1 MRGFSFRLRPG
12 FLCAELV
19 AFGSVFLC
27 PEVFF
32 SVRSKDSVNI
42 GICVSFFVSLCC
54 RMRVL
59 CGGVVCLFFLVFVQ
73 LSASCFIS
81 GFLAL
86 WNMFFIYVCILNS
99 FAFKCIY

>member
-19 AFGSVFLC
+19 AFGGVFLC

-59 CGGVVCLFFLVFVQ
+59 CGGVVCLFFFRCLYNC
-73 LSASCFIS
+73 LRRAL
-81 GFLAL
+81 FLAFWRCGICFL
-86 WNMFFIYVCILNS
+86 YMFAY
-99 FAFKCIY
+99 

>member
-19 AFGSVFLC
+19 AFGGVFLC

-42 GICVSFFVSLCC
+42 GICVSFFCFPLLSRACFVRRSCMSVFF
-54 RMRVL
+54 R
-59 CGGVVCLFFLVFVQ
+59 CLYNCLRRA
-73 LSASCFIS
+73 L
-81 GFLAL
+81 FLAFWRCGICFL
-86 WNMFFIYVCILNS
+86 YMFAY
-99 FAFKCIY
+99 

>member
-19 AFGSVFLC
+19 AFGGVFLC

-42 GICVSFFVSLCC
+42 GICVPFFISLCC
-54 RMRVL
+54 RVRVL
-59 CGGVVCLFFLVFVQ
+59 YGGVVCLFFLGVCTIVCVVLYFWLFGVVEYVFYIC
-73 LSASCFIS
+73 LHIE
-81 GFLAL
+81 
-86 WNMFFIYVCILNS
+86 
-99 FAFKCIY
+99 